1 MTFYIHYK
9 CPILLIDCMQL
20 FCVGDM
26 VLNVFSDGDVR
37 TRVSP
42 MSDGIYIVYIFAGE
56 CCSCV
61 LLYIFCV

>member
-1 MTFYIHYK
+1 
-9 CPILLIDCMQL
+9 MQL

-26 VLNVFSDGDVR
+26 VLNVFFDGDVR
-37 TRVSP
+37 TRVSH